1 MYLLPRIV
9 ALGKA
14 TEMVLTGAV
23 IDADEALRVGVV
35 SRVIE
40 DDALLGETLALAR
53 ALAAGPI
60 RALALAKHALNDGL
74 TADFAR
80 ALDTA
85 LAAQLACFR
94 TRDFSEGVRAQA
106 DKRVPRFI
114 GH

>member
-80 ALDTA
+80 APIHWTRGRHPVRRA
-85 LAAQLACFR
+85 GIRGPTPSQCF
-94 TRDFSEGVRAQA
+94 
-106 DKRVPRFI
+106 KW
-114 GH
+114 